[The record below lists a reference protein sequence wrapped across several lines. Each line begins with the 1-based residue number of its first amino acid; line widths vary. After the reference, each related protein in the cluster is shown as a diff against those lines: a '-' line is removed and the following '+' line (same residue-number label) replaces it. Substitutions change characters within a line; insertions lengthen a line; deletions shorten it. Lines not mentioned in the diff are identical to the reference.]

1 MLASCKTWTDFRVA
15 NIWIIFIFEM
25 YLFTCICF
33 DWVSVCESFINIDER
48 KKMQKNKSERREKRK
63 EKEIYRESGW
73 KQNSNKAK
81 KKKLVKRVD

>member
-1 MLASCKTWTDFRVA
+1 M
-15 NIWIIFIFEM
+15 
-25 YLFTCICF
+25 
-33 DWVSVCESFINIDER
+33 SVCESFINIDER